1 MKTICSE
8 QIYEISICID
18 TFTLNCTEINIRKCL
33 ALKKNKMEIVSKF
46 VIGSDQGMDEFFDV
60 KKEFIRESY
69 KEIST
74 EKIEKYI
81 AENFDQRKMI
91 NVLNDFSN
99 QLIMVFADQ
108 KPVGYCFFQG
118 GLSYPDAKEN
128 QKLTAITE
136 FAILPEYDLPDVKNN
151 LWKKIKSAIQFTDS
165 IWMNISDNDAQLD
178 FFKDQQFVFV
188 KKSTSE
194 PFTLPSSI
202 YELDLKK

>member
-1 MKTICSE
+1 
-8 QIYEISICID
+8 
-18 TFTLNCTEINIRKCL
+18 
-33 ALKKNKMEIVSKF
+33 MEIVSKF
-46 VIGSDQGMDEFFDV
+46 IIGSDQGMDEFFDV

-69 KEIST
+69 KEILTS
-74 EKIEKYI
+74 EEIENYI

-128 QKLTAITE
+128 QKMTSITE
-136 FAILPEYDLPDVKNN
+136 FAILPEYDLPEVKNT
-151 LWKKIKSAIQFTDS
+151 LWQKVKSAIQFTDS
-165 IWMNISDNDAQLD
+165 IWMNINDNDAQFD

-194 PFTLPSSI
+194 PFNLPSSI

>member
-1 MKTICSE
+1 
-8 QIYEISICID
+8 
-18 TFTLNCTEINIRKCL
+18 
-33 ALKKNKMEIVSKF
+33 MEIVSKF
-46 VIGSDQGMDEFFDV
+46 VIGSDQGMDDFFDV

-74 EKIEKYI
+74 EKIENYI

-108 KPVGYCFFQG
+108 SPVGYCFFQG
-118 GLSYPDAKEN
+118 GFSYPDAKEN
-128 QKLTAITE
+128 QKMTAITE
-136 FAILPEYDLPDVKNN
+136 FAILPEYDVADIKNA
-151 LWKKIKSAIQFTDS
+151 LWKKVKSAIQFTDS
-165 IWMNISDNDAQLD
+165 IWTNMSDNDAQLD

-188 KKSTSE
+188 KKSMSE